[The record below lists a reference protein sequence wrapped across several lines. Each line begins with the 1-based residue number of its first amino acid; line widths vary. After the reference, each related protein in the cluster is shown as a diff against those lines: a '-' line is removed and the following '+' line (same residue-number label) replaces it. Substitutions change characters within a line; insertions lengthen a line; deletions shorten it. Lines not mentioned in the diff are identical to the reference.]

1 MKALK
6 SLALSFLATSISAQ
20 STPTPSSTLDVYVPS
35 PFPQLTSRLPAPNNP
50 RPSLLSAYYV
60 TIPTLPPA
68 ISTSLA
74 HALYSVEQSFEANP
88 TYASAHAALV
98 STAPDTEVKR
108 SLARNGYNYH
118 VVTTAAWFGG
128 VSKGVE
134 SLVADKFATV
144 LKVEG
149 EVYTNNSIPA
159 PAKGG
164 AGTIRGSGMAVLGA
178 VVVVG
183 GFLVVL

>member
-1 MKALK
+1 MKLTT
-6 SLALSFLATSISAQ
+6 SLALAFLATSISAQ
-20 STPTPSSTLDVYVPS
+20 STPTPTPSTTLDV
-35 PFPQLTSRLPAPNNP
+35 
-50 RPSLLSAYYV
+50 PSLLSAYYL

-74 HALYSVEQSFEANP
+74 QALYSVEQSFEANP

-98 STAPDTEVKR
+98 SAAPDAGVKS

-118 VVTTAAWFGG
+118 VVTTAAWFGS
-128 VSKGVE
+128 VPRAVE

-149 EVYTNNSIPA
+149 EVYKNNSIPV

-164 AGTIRGSGMAVLGA
+164 AGTIRGSGMVLLGA

-183 GFLVVL
+183 GLLVVL